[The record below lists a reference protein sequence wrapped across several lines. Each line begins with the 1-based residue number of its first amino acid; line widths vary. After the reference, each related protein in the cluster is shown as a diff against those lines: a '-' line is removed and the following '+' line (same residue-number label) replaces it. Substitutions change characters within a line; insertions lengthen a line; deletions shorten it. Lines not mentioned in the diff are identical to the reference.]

1 MLPLEGRSKS
11 IFIVTTIFLGISFIA
26 VCLRCFVRLR
36 LVKAFGWDD
45 GFMVCAMVCMID
57 RFYEKIEVETD
68 SVAVDEHLVR
78 SMRYHWRIVWDR
90 TKIKRSRDQ
99 GYNGN
104 RNWWWLGQTS
114 YVWTCALAKISIALA
129 LLRLTVSRAHKIALF
144 IVIGVTCIVGIIF
157 WFMLTLQCQPVDFF
171 WQRVRTYTNPDAD
184 VSGTCMDLDY
194 IIDIAYAYSIT
205 ATLCDLTLG
214 LLPIALVWNLQMN
227 LRTKAALA
235 GILGMGCIA
244 SAAVIIR
251 IPFLHDYKNVDF
263 LYATANI
270 SIWSNVEA
278 SLGIAAGSLV
288 TVRPLFRWF
297 RDPSSLGG
305 SKSKSKRTGGSVPL
319 SSISNTGPQ
328 YWRPD
333 LDREDQHA
341 VITTIQTSNRSEAS
355 ASRTSSQEDL
365 NPTNGGT
372 FFQGVN
378 VQKTFYVSED
388 HSS

>member
-1 MLPLEGRSKS
+1 MLPLEGRSQS

-45 GFMVCAMVCMID
+45 TFMVCAMLLNILFAICGITGALYGIGQRSDDLV
-57 RFYEKIEVETD
+57 KKGTIET
-68 SVAVDEHLVR
+68 A
-78 SMRYHWRIVWDR
+78 MF
-90 TKIKRSRDQ
+90 
-99 GYNGN
+99 
-104 RNWWWLGQTS
+104 WWWLGQTS
-114 YVWTCALAKISIALA
+114 YVWTCALAKISIAFA
-129 LLRLTVSRAHKIALF
+129 LLRLTVSNAHKLVLWA
-144 IVIGVTCIVGIIF
+144 VIGVTCTIGLVF
-157 WFMLTLQCQPVDFF
+157 WFMLTLQCQPVEFF
-171 WQRVRTYTNPDAD
+171 WQQVRLLSNPHAN
-184 VSGTCMDLDY
+184 VSGTCMDLDH
-194 IIDIAYAYSIT
+194 IIAMAYVYSIT

-227 LRTKAALA
+227 LRTKCALA

-278 SLGIAAGSLV
+278 GLGIAAGSLV
-288 TVRPLFRWF
+288 TLRPLFRWF
-297 RDPSSLGG
+297 RDPSSMGG
-305 SKSKSKRTGGSVPL
+305 SKSKSKRTGGSMPL
-319 SSISNTGPQ
+319 SSVNGGRSTTSNPR

-333 LDREDQHA
+333 LDREDHNT
-341 VITTIQTSNRSEAS
+341 VITTIHTSNGSE

-365 NPTNGGT
+365 NPTHGGT

-388 HSS
+388 QAS

>member
-1 MLPLEGRSKS
+1 MLPLEGRSQS

-45 GFMVCAMVCMID
+45 TFMVCAMLMNILFALCGITGALYGIGQKLD
-57 RFYEKIEVETD
+57 TLIERGTMET
-68 SVAVDEHLVR
+68 A
-78 SMRYHWRIVWDR
+78 MF
-90 TKIKRSRDQ
+90 
-99 GYNGN
+99 
-104 RNWWWLGQTS
+104 WWWLGQTS
-114 YVWTCALAKISIALA
+114 YVWTCALAKLSIASA
-129 LLRLTVSRAHKIALF
+129 LLRLTVSKAHKLVLWA
-144 IVIGVTCIVGIIF
+144 VIGVTCTVGLVF
-157 WFMLTLQCQPVDFF
+157 WFMLTLQCQPVEFF
-171 WQRVRTYTNPDAD
+171 WQRVRVYTNPK
-184 VSGTCMDLDY
+184 VVITGTCMELDN
-194 IIDIAYAYSIT
+194 IIAIAYVYSIT

-227 LRTKAALA
+227 LRTKSALA

-251 IPFLHDYKNVDF
+251 IPFLHDYKDVDF

-278 SLGIAAGSLV
+278 GLGIAAGSLV
-288 TVRPLFRWF
+288 TLRPLFRWF
-297 RDPSSLGG
+297 RDPSSMGG
-305 SKSKSKRTGGSVPL
+305 SKSKTKRTGGSMPL
-319 SSISNTGPQ
+319 SSVNGVRSSTSNPQ

-333 LDREDQHA
+333 LDREDQPT
-341 VITTIQTSNRSEAS
+341 VITTIHTSNGSD

-388 HSS
+388 QTS